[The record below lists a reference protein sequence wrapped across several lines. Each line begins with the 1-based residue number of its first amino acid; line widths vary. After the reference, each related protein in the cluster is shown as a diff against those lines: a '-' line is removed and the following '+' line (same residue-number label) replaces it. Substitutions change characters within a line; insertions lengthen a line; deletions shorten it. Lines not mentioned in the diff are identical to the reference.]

1 MAKWR
6 ILHMKWKKKMNGMI
20 SDKRALSGP
29 SIEHRV
35 TLVNCTTNFKLFLC
49 QSRNY
54 HEMWN
59 TRESLE
65 KLEKK
70 LKNAIR
76 NYKSKNG
83 RQNAKA
89 HVPAS
94 LHAPHFTHSLNN
106 DRCQNLQ
113 RGKEC
118 KKRTHRSLE
127 KRKCLFTRWKSGK
140 ATVKRFD
147 FRDNSSF
154 IARPSSIS
162 WCGSRWRAMR
172 ALPRRT

>member
-76 NYKSKNG
+76 NYKSKMAVEECEG
-83 RQNAKA
+83 TRPCLSAL
-89 HVPAS
+89 S
-94 LHAPHFTHSLNN
+94 HFTHSLNN
-106 DRCQNLQ
+106 NHCQNLQ
-113 RGKEC
+113 REGKRSVKRTQVFGKE
-118 KKRTHRSLE
+118 KVSWNVYS
-127 KRKCLFTRWKSGK
+127 FDGK
-140 ATVKRFD
+140 AVK
-147 FRDNSSF
+147 
-154 IARPSSIS
+154 
-162 WCGSRWRAMR
+162 
-172 ALPRRT
+172 LQ